1 MTDMNDAKQAVI
13 VRTEIGLTIAGKDIT
28 LYDVMDY
35 LKDDYLPQMIIDL
48 LWLTESEMN
57 AALSYIEDNREAVEA
72 EYEMLCKEAEE
83 IRLDWEKRDGNFL
96 EKIAKMPPPPG
107 QEAAWKRLQWL
118 KVHNKINMHDAK
130 PAAIVRTERGLSIN
144 GKRITLYD
152 VMDYVKAEYSPKFI
166 RNLLNLTESEIN
178 VALSYIENNR
188 SEVEAEYERVLE
200 YAEEIRQ
207 YWEER
212 NRDRL
217 AAIAKMPPP
226 PGQEAAWEKLQEL
239 KARNKAELESQS

>member
-1 MTDMNDAKQAVI
+1 MNDAKQAAI
-13 VRTEIGLTIAGKDIT
+13 VRTEIGLTIAGKGIT

-35 LKDDYLPQMIIDL
+35 LKDDYSPQLIIDL

-72 EYEMLCKEAEE
+72 EYEMLWKEAEE
-83 IRLDWEKRDGNFL
+83 IRQDWEKRDGNFL

-107 QEAAWKRLQWL
+107 QEAAWKRLQEL
-118 KVHNKINMHDAK
+118 KANNKIYMHDAK

-152 VMDYVKAEYSPKFI
+152 VMDYMKAEYSPKFI

-188 SEVEAEYERVLE
+188 SEVEAEYEMVLE

-217 AAIAKMPPP
+217 AEIAKMPPP
-226 PGQEAAWEKLQEL
+226 PGKEAAWEKLQAQ
-239 KARNKAELESQS
+239 KARTQAKIDGQA

>member
-1 MTDMNDAKQAVI
+1 MNDAKQVAI
-13 VRTEIGLTIAGKDIT
+13 VRTEIGLTIAGKGIT

-35 LKDDYLPQMIIDL
+35 LKDDYSPQLIIDL

-72 EYEMLCKEAEE
+72 EYEMLWKEADE
-83 IRLDWEKRDGNFL
+83 IRQYWEKRDRNFL
-96 EKIAKMPPPPG
+96 AKIAKMPPPLG
-107 QEAAWKRLQWL
+107 KEAAWKRLQGL
-118 KVHNKINMHDAK
+118 KAHNKINMHDAK

-166 RNLLNLTESEIN
+166 RNILNLTESEIN

-188 SEVEAEYERVLE
+188 SEVEAEYEMVLK
-200 YAEEIRQ
+200 YAEEIKQ

-212 NRDRL
+212 NRDL
-217 AAIAKMPPP
+217 IAKIAKMPPP
-226 PGQEAAWEKLQEL
+226 PGQEAAWEKLQAL
-239 KARNKAELESQS
+239 KARNKAEFESQS

>member
-1 MTDMNDAKQAVI
+1 MNDAKQAAI

-35 LKDDYLPQMIIDL
+35 LKDDYLPQMIVDL
-48 LWLTESEMN
+48 LRLTESEMN

-72 EYEMLCKEAEE
+72 EYVMLWKEADE
-83 IRLDWEKRDGNFL
+83 IRLDWEKRDGDL
-96 EKIAKMPPPPG
+96 LIKIAKMPPPPG
-107 QEAAWKRLQWL
+107 KEAAWKRLQGL

-166 RNLLNLTESEIN
+166 RNILNLTESEIN

-188 SEVEAEYERVLE
+188 SEVEAEYEMVLK

-226 PGQEAAWEKLQEL
+226 PGKEAAWKKLQEF

>member
-1 MTDMNDAKQAVI
+1 MTDMNDAKQAAI
-13 VRTEIGLTIAGKDIT
+13 VRTEIGLTIAGKGIT

-35 LKDDYLPQMIIDL
+35 LKDDYSPQLIIDL

-72 EYEMLCKEAEE
+72 EYEMLWKEAEE

-107 QEAAWKRLQWL
+107 QEAAWKRLQEL
-118 KVHNKINMHDAK
+118 KANNNIYMHDAK

-152 VMDYVKAEYSPKFI
+152 VMDYMKAEYSPKFI

-178 VALSYIENNR
+178 VALSYIEENR
-188 SEVEAEYERVLE
+188 SEVEAEYEMVLE

-217 AAIAKMPPP
+217 AEIAKMPPP
-226 PGQEAAWEKLQEL
+226 PGKEAAWEKLQAQ
-239 KARNKAELESQS
+239 KARTKAKYDGQA